1 MCWLAVFQAGMVPD
15 ESVDVEAIMREDDVD
30 ILSYMGWQLVDV
42 GKSCTST
49 DGDDIEVSQTS
60 ET

>member
-1 MCWLAVFQAGMVPD
+1 MVPD